1 MFQST
6 RAPLV
11 LTDGGTDGAEPVA
24 MKTQHT
30 PPTANTS
37 APHGARADRSKAPL
51 GCVMKTPIPQDGPQ
65 QAITKMVDRRHYRYN
80 SYNQA
85 QHNNT
90 LRHYQLV

>member
-1 MFQST
+1 
-6 RAPLV
+6 
-11 LTDGGTDGAEPVA
+11 
-24 MKTQHT
+24 
-30 PPTANTS
+30 
-37 APHGARADRSKAPL
+37 
-51 GCVMKTPIPQDGPQ
+51 MKTPIPQDGPQ